1 MLFLAYGKMKR
12 ILLIV
17 LIIIFTSACSAQQ
30 TQSAPTSAT
39 TTILEPAST
48 QPSGNPPL
56 TEADVPR
63 VTVEEAKAAL
73 DSGAAVVV
81 DVRDPTQY
89 EQSHVAGAISI
100 GLDDIEAN
108 PTGVDLDKD
117 QWIITYCT

>member
-1 MLFLAYGKMKR
+1 MKR
-12 ILLIV
+12 TNHILCAILV
-17 LIIIFTSACSAQQ
+17 LVLTTLACNALFPQ
-30 TQSAPTSAT
+30 TAPTSVPT
-39 TTILEPAST
+39 VIVEPEFT
-48 QPSGNPPL
+48 QLPGNLPL

-73 DSGAAVVV
+73 ESGAAVVV
-81 DVRDPTQY
+81 DVRDPAQY

>member
-1 MLFLAYGKMKR
+1 MKR

-17 LIIIFTSACSAQQ
+17 LIIIVASACSAQQ
-30 TQSAPTSAT
+30 TESAPTSAP

-48 QPSGNPPL
+48 QPSGDLPL

-63 VTVEEAKAAL
+63 VTAEEAKAAL
-73 DSGAAVVV
+73 ESGAAVIV
-81 DVRDPTQY
+81 DVRDPAQY

-100 GLDDIEAN
+100 WLDDIEAN
-108 PTGVDLDKD
+108 PTGLNLDKD